1 MTVVLQPKPPPLAHQ
16 AETVQGALPG
26 SDGAPRDG
34 WATWVASEQRR
45 REDTSRELRT
55 ALLVALVVL
64 ALGGAIYLSFVG
76 AP

>member
-1 MTVVLQPKPPPLAHQ
+1 M
-16 AETVQGALPG
+16 PG